1 MMVVTFKQDFDW
13 CVANTIIAY
22 KAGHHV
28 AVTPDCAQ
36 TAVEL
41 GRAEYD
47 HDSAYPEQE
56 DFDAFASDLGEPFE
70 DGE

>member
-1 MMVVTFKQDFDW
+1 MMVVRFTQDFDW
-13 CVANTIIAY
+13 CTGNVIIAY
-22 KAGHHV
+22 KAGHYV

-47 HDSAYPEQE
+47 DSAYPEQE
-56 DFDAFASDLGEPFE
+56 DFDAFASELGEPLE
-70 DGE
+70 DDE